1 MVELRSYFHSAV
13 EQVPEVVFW
22 TLLAI
27 FGIGMTA
34 LVCSRGLREGLRMSS
49 VLLLL
54 EWIFVVLGI
63 TVFFREERLLRAVNL
78 IPLNSYFHYAKNTY
92 LMEVAAINIL
102 NVALFIP
109 IGLLSGYGFRNITW
123 KKVLSIGALLSVF
136 IEILQLIL
144 KCGLCEIDDVLH
156 NAAGCMIGY
165 GVYKLCS
172 KLAEYVQAFF

>member
-1 MVELRSYFHSAV
+1 MIELRSYILSAV
-13 EQVPEVVFW
+13 ELVPGFVYWILIAV
-22 TLLAI
+22 
-27 FGIGMTA
+27 FGIGVIA
-34 LVCSRGLREGLRMSS
+34 LVWSCGLREGLRMSS

-102 NVALFIP
+102 NVILFFP
-109 IGLLSGYGFRNITW
+109 FGLLLGLGFRRITW
-123 KKVLSIGALLSVF
+123 RRVFLLCLVGSVL
-136 IEILQLIL
+136 IELLQLIFMR
-144 KCGLCEIDDVLH
+144 GLCEIDDVLH